1 MVLMAGQGRLP
12 LFDLFHRT
20 RNRRYP
26 VIALPSGEGPF
37 PKPTARRS
45 RSTAVDR
52 GEGNEGGPGFR
63 KVLESPG
70 ETPVSSEPGQRGFER
85 SVPQVTSTV
94 RARRTR
100 STAKCAAISQVGMCV
115 TSHSFLD
122 CSVPGTRCPVDN
134 DCRRANRASQVNG
147 VRDGQ
152 RRRKSTEAVLAP
164 RRESALAGLHW

>member
-1 MVLMAGQGRLP
+1 MSRFVGLSWQVGYCGVRTTADGLP
-12 LFDLFHRT
+12 CHR
-20 RNRRYP
+20 RAFRRRS
-26 VIALPSGEGPF
+26 LPQTHGG
-37 PKPTARRS
+37 RS